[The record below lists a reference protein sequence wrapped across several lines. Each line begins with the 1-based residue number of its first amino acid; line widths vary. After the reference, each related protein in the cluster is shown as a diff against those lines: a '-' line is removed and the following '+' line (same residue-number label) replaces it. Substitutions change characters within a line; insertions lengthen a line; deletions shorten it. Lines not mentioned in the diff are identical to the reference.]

1 MLAGKSAVQSAIV
14 IRGQCLTTKSTGW
27 WENIRRNAPAKAILI
42 LAATGTLA
50 LLIAAVVLLADLRRQ
65 ELETA
70 RGQIVSLSHI
80 LAEQTART
88 FEGITLAMRNARDRI
103 SDDVGQHFALDSF
116 PLHLLLKARVTGL
129 PQVRSLFLVDRDG
142 FGVNSSRPD
151 FIRRLSVKEREFFRH
166 FADGGSDELFISPPE
181 RARVDG
187 QWTYYTAMR
196 LLDAHGRFRGLLV
209 AAINIDHFESFYH
222 SIGLNLGNRVQ
233 LLNDRGILL
242 AGKPSDETALGKPA
256 ALPATLA
263 ALHRKPAGGVVE
275 TMTEL
280 PDGPTYLAL
289 RKVVGYPLAIGIT
302 VSETAALTTWRRV
315 AQPIA
320 IGVCGGLLLI
330 LGTTL
335 LLLRNLLH
343 HGRLEAALKES
354 DEQLRHM
361 VQSVRDAIV
370 IIDAGDRVLLCNEA
384 AERMFGISA
393 NAAVGTGFAAL
404 LSRRLDPLQRCHL
417 LSRLTETRD
426 AEAGARPL
434 EILELQ
440 EAEQSLAVELSLSTT
455 VFRDQALLTAIFRDV
470 TERRRAERELQ
481 ETNRQLQALSAAL
494 ENVREEERARISREM
509 HDELGQFLTG
519 IRFELSWLGG
529 RLLGKH
535 DELADKVGSIKAQ
548 IDQTIAAVRRI
559 SAELRPLVLDD
570 LGFAAA
576 ATWYVDQF
584 AARTGLAT
592 TLSLP
597 AADMP
602 PGSPLAT
609 ALFRVLQES
618 LTNVARHAAA
628 QKVAIRLECTGAQWL
643 LAIEDDGCG
652 FRADARHTPGLGL
665 IGMRERVQILQG
677 TLSIT
682 ATPGFGTRLEAVIPT
697 E

>member
-1 MLAGKSAVQSAIV
+1 M
-14 IRGQCLTTKSTGW
+14 TTQSTGGW
-27 WENIRRNAPAKAILI
+27 QNIRHNVPAKAILI
-42 LAATGTLA
+42 LAATGSLA
-50 LLIAAVVLLADLRRQ
+50 LLIATMLLLADLRRQ

-80 LAEQTART
+80 LTEQTART
-88 FEGITLAMRNARDRI
+88 FEGVTLAMRNARDRI

-116 PLHLLLKARVTGL
+116 PIHLLLKARVTGL

-142 FGVNSSRPD
+142 YGVNSSRPD
-151 FIRRLSVKEREFFRH
+151 FIRRLSVRERDFFRH
-166 FADGGSDELFISPPE
+166 FAEGNSDELFISPPE

-196 LLDAHGRFRGLLV
+196 LRDAQGRFRGLLV

-242 AGKPSDETALGKPA
+242 AGKPSDEAALGKPS

-263 ALHRKPAGGVVE
+263 ALHRQPAGGVVE
-275 TMTEL
+275 TMAEL
-280 PDGPTYLAL
+280 PDGPAYLAL
-289 RKVVGYPLAIGIT
+289 RKVVGYPLMIGVT
-302 VSETAALTTWRRV
+302 VSEMEALATWRRV

-320 IGVCGGLLLI
+320 IGVCGGLLFI

-370 IIDAGDRVLLCNEA
+370 VVDAGERVLLCNDA
-384 AERMFGISA
+384 AERMFGIED
-393 NAAVGTGFAAL
+393 NEAVGAGFAAL
-404 LSRRLDPLQRCHL
+404 LSRRLEPRQQERLQIR
-417 LSRLTETRD
+417 LSEIRSGEV
-426 AEAGARPL
+426 GAHPL
-434 EILELQ
+434 EILELR

-455 VFRDQALLTAIFRDV
+455 IFRDQPLLTAIFRDV

-481 ETNRQLQALSAAL
+481 DSNRQLQALSAAL

-529 RLLGKH
+529 RLAGKQ
-535 DELADKVGSIKAQ
+535 DELADKVRSIKGQ
-548 IDQTIAAVRRI
+548 IDQTISAVRRI
-559 SAELRPLVLDD
+559 SSELRPLALDD

-597 AADMP
+597 AADVP

-609 ALFRVLQES
+609 ALFRILQES

-628 QKVAIRLECTGAQWL
+628 QKVAIHLECTGQHWRL
-643 LAIEDDGCG
+643 TIEDDGCG
-652 FRADARHTPGLGL
+652 FRTDARQRPGLGL
-665 IGMRERVQILQG
+665 VGMRERVQILRG

-682 ATPGFGTRLEAVIPT
+682 ATPGAGTRVEATIPT
-697 E
+697 EPASENHHGQD